1 MGKGQTT
8 HRPNES
14 MKYRNEKNKIQ
25 ALKSGSTAALRGIIL
40 EGCQNLY
47 VYAAA
52 ICGEYHQEMVLMTEI
67 YLEMWETRDR
77 LDPEEQ
83 LDLALKRIMWKLVYI
98 HYRGG
103 KYRLCIDTEESS
115 LSRRDGYG
123 SYALSE
129 WLTGLKPFD
138 KKMVISSAHRW
149 RCPPGFKAALVRN
162 VMRRIP
168 A

>member
-1 MGKGQTT
+1 MD
-8 HRPNES
+8 
-14 MKYRNEKNKIQ
+14 YRNEKNKIK
-25 ALKSGSTAALRGIIL
+25 ALMGGNTAALRGIIL

-67 YLEMWETRDR
+67 YIEMWKTRDR
-77 LDPEEQ
+77 LDPEEK
-83 LDLALKRIMWKLVYI
+83 LDLALKKIMWKLVYI
-98 HYRGG
+98 QYRRG
-103 KYRLCIDTEESS
+103 KYRFCIDTEECS
-115 LSRRDGYG
+115 LNDIDGYEP
-123 SYALSE
+123 YALSE

-138 KKMVISSAHRW
+138 KKAALSSAHRW
-149 RCPPGFKAALVRN
+149 KCPPGFKSALVRN